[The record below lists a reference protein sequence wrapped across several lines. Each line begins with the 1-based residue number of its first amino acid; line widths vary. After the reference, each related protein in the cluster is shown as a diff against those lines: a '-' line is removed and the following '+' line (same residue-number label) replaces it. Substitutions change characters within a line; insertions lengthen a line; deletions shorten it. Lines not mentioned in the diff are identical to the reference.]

1 MALSLDSL
9 LEKKDNLIVERA
21 SLLFSNQAE
30 FSVRVVRHT
39 YRNLFHAIIVVAL
52 CRLVKYNTRQG
63 RQTVLDVETYCAL
76 PTSGRPTFFHAPGAM
91 RWLKTSTLSTTPKG
105 FAAQI

>member
-1 MALSLDSL
+1 MMRGFARIGGLACGMALSLDSL

-30 FSVRVVRHT
+30 FFVRVIRHT

-52 CRLVKYNTRQG
+52 CRLVK
-63 RQTVLDVETYCAL
+63 
-76 PTSGRPTFFHAPGAM
+76 
-91 RWLKTSTLSTTPKG
+91 
-105 FAAQI
+105 